1 MIFDIYLSQT
11 WTINPDPPLSV
22 CLLYKHI
29 ALACFEIS
37 FKLTTAD
44 AKHLE
49 NFLSMVFA
57 DFHFNDDELMNYE
70 IQILHLLGNKIA
82 PNLSPSVFFTSFLE
96 STGTSL
102 SSISRAQLQQHY
114 NTTIKL
120 CLLGNFYLY
129 FMIELKVF
137 HRFFVPAVFFIFCGL
152 SYDTLHMLYG

>member
-1 MIFDIYLSQT
+1 MFDIYLSQT
-11 WTINPDPPLSV
+11 LSMNPDPPLSI

-29 ALACFEIS
+29 ALACFQIS
-37 FKLTTAD
+37 FKLITCD

-96 STGTSL
+96 SANSSL
-102 SSISRAQLQQHY
+102 SALARGQLQQHY
-114 NTTIKL
+114 NTTMKL
-120 CLLGNFYLY
+120 CLVGELY
-129 FMIELKVF
+129 
-137 HRFFVPAVFFIFCGL
+137 
-152 SYDTLHMLYG
+152 S